1 MTSRTPS
8 NLDRFILSGVAGLD
22 EEAAVI
28 AMLPERGG
36 PDI

>member
-8 NLDRFILSGVAGLD
+8 SFERFILSGVAGLG